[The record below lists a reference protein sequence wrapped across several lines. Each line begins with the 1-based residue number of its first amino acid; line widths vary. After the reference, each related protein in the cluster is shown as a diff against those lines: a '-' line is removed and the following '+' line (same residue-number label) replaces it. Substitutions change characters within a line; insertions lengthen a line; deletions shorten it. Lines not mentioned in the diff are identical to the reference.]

1 MNHVILVALIIRAED
16 VADWITVIHDIDI
29 TVEVLLPSLMTT
41 RTVEVPLPRLITK
54 KKHSAGSLT
63 DVDDIEHSRGSFN

>member
-29 TVEVLLPSLMTT
+29 TVEVLLPNLMTT
-41 RTVEVPLPRLITK
+41 RTVEVTLLMLMT
-54 KKHSAGSLT
+54 
-63 DVDDIEHSRGSFN
+63 